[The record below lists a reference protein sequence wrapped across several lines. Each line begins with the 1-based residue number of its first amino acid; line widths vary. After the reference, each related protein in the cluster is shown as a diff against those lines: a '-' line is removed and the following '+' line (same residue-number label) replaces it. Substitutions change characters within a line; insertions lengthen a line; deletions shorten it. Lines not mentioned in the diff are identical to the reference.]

1 MFFFINSVVFLKE
14 VINLGSSL
22 LGKEPWYFLLS
33 INNSKMNHK
42 YWNYHT
48 VCGGLGG
55 FGEERILII
64 ANEYC

>member
-1 MFFFINSVVFLKE
+1 
-14 VINLGSSL
+14 
-22 LGKEPWYFLLS
+22 
-33 INNSKMNHK
+33 MNHK

-64 ANEYC
+64 ANEYCWIYFLGEGMNELYRVSLNNFN